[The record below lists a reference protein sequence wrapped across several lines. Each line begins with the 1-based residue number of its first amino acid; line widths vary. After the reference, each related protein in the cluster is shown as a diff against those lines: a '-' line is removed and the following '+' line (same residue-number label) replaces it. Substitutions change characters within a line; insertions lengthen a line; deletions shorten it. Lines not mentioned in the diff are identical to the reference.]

1 MIYIFEASDLHCCTI
16 YRAIRA
22 INHIFESL
30 VIANYCNTGVGRKKF
45 NLTQTSASIWHKR
58 VWRARDSFAP

>member
-45 NLTQTSASIWHKR
+45 NLTQTSASI
-58 VWRARDSFAP
+58 